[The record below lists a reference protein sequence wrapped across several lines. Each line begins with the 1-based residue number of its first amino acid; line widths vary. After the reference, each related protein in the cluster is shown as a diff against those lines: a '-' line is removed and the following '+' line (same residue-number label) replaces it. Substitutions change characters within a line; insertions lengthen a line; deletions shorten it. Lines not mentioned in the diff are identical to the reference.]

1 VASRRRTMTCR
12 PPTPGLGPLQLN
24 APGSIE
30 TMALLPASAAID
42 AGEALAN
49 GCPVTDERGISRPQ
63 DPACDIGAY
72 EVLVVR
78 REPGTPVSQTVSPV
92 AQTDYLARISNR
104 SPGLVNLR
112 LQVNGILIE
121 VAGLRDGEQRTVD
134 IASALQPGLTNTVV
148 LSAEGKPG
156 GSAEVRIEPGRRHRR
171 WPLR

>member
-1 VASRRRTMTCR
+1 MTCR

-42 AGEALAN
+42 AGGALAN